1 MMFCRVPLHLLLLL
15 ILMFITVPL
24 SAVIIVKVEINQAAA
39 LPCERRCSDHATWFN
54 NPGYIV
60 AQCDQTSCSS
70 AEGFSIS
77 HDQYLKGDL
86 TLTIPVADDSKRNIY
101 TCQCD
106 GTDITDVRLGI
117 RSVISPVQV
126 NPGEDLQLNLHIS
139 DQVEVI
145 FKHRNSTDPRGVQIC
160 SVYKSSLDCTAEYTQ
175 RTSLTNTLLTLRGV
189 KRTDDGDYIVRDTEY
204 NENLHIYSVTV
215 REPPLPVWA
224 IVLIV
229 VVVVFLVA
237 ALIVSILYLIK
248 YNNRRFYHDVLKRS
262 RSPDEKVGFVRRAVR
277 RVFWSLESSGEFSED
292 EPGQK
297 GLPGGGKVKKEKGG
311 KKGEKRKKGGVL

>member
-1 MMFCRVPLHLLLLL
+1 MMCAMLQVKMCAVLQVKMCTTCRAPHHLLLFL
-15 ILMFITVPL
+15 ILMFITVPV
-24 SAVIIVKVEINQAAA
+24 SAVTTVKVEFNQAAA
-39 LPCERRCSDHATWFN
+39 LPCNRRCSDQATWYLFTN
-54 NPGYIV
+54 RSDVV
-60 AQCDQTSCSS
+60 ARCDQTSCWS

-86 TLTIPVADDSKRNIY
+86 TLTITAADYSKRNIY

-126 NPGEDLQLNLHIS
+126 KPGEDLQLNLHIS
-139 DQVEVI
+139 DQLEVI

-189 KRTDDGDYIVRDTEY
+189 NLTDDGVYSIRDTEY
-204 NENLHIYSVTV
+204 KENLHIYSVTV
-215 REPPLPVWA
+215 REPPLPVWV

-229 VVVVFLVA
+229 VVVVVVVFLVP
-237 ALIVSILYLIK
+237 ALMVLIPYLREK
-248 YNNRRFYHDVLKRS
+248 YYDNQFYYDVVKRT
-262 RSPDEKVGFVRRAVR
+262 RSPDEKVGFVRRIVR
-277 RVFWSLESSGEFSED
+277 IVFWSLETSG
-292 EPGQK
+292 
-297 GLPGGGKVKKEKGG
+297 V
-311 KKGEKRKKGGVL
+311 